1 MRGRLQIFSSLLKD
15 LLIVSKKK
23 SNSHA
28 VRKIQR
34 PENFWDR
41 EEEKFE
47 LDLRPGHTILMG
59 RFQVHGQV
67 ILTSHSQWDE
77 DSYQLSLQQRKE
89 ILRKTIEER
98 LKKAGLLFSEA
109 N

>member
-1 MRGRLQIFSSLLKD
+1 MKGRLNVFSGLLKE
-15 LLIVSKKK
+15 LLLLSKKK
-23 SNSHA
+23 SKQYPG
-28 VRKIQR
+28 KIQR
-34 PENFWDR
+34 PEKFWNQ
-41 EEEKFE
+41 EQEKFE

-59 RFQVHGQV
+59 QFQVRGQV

-98 LKKAGLLFSEA
+98 LKKAGLAYLEA